1 MRNSAVIT
9 KSVRLDQQESALL
22 AQISQAEGI
31 SEAALMKRWILEKI
45 AQTQLEQAIAAYQ
58 RGEADLSAAAR
69 HAGVSVYQLMTE
81 LETSDITPPAAAQKF
96 AQGLQTLVETFG
108 SSSALQQL
116 LKP

>member
-22 AQISQAEGI
+22 AQISQVEGI

-69 HAGVSVYQLMTE
+69 HAGISIYQLMTE
-81 LETSDITPPAAAQKF
+81 LEKRDIAPPATAQKF

-108 SSSALQQL
+108 GSSALQQL